1 MSNLCKNVFEA
12 ILKYGHDEDFDP
24 IVDNYFLP
32 TDAPAGSQEKIEVLQ
47 KDLAALL
54 GASPSSAASADKPAK
69 KKRTM
74 SAAARK
80 KIAAAQRARWAKQK
94 AAAPDKKSK

>member
-1 MSNLCKNVFEA
+1 MNLSASQLHRAAK
-12 ILKYGHDEDFDP
+12 L
-24 IVDNYFLP
+24 
-32 TDAPAGSQEKIEVLQ
+32 QEKIEVLQ

-54 GASPSSAASADKPAK
+54 GASSSSSTSDGKPAK

-74 SAAARK
+74 SASARK

-94 AAAPDKKSK
+94 AAAPDKKGK

>member
-1 MSNLCKNVFEA
+1 MNLSATQLHRAAK
-12 ILKYGHDEDFDP
+12 L
-24 IVDNYFLP
+24 
-32 TDAPAGSQEKIEVLQ
+32 QEKIEVLQ

-54 GASPSSAASADKPAK
+54 GASPSSTASADKPAK

>member
-1 MSNLCKNVFEA
+1 MNLSASQLHRAAK
-12 ILKYGHDEDFDP
+12 L
-24 IVDNYFLP
+24 
-32 TDAPAGSQEKIEVLQ
+32 QEKIEVLQ

-54 GASPSSAASADKPAK
+54 GASSSTSASDGKPAK

-94 AAAPDKKSK
+94 AATPDKKGK